1 VPDAPTLQGERV
13 TLRPIRT
20 ADAPAL
26 VSILTEPEV
35 ARWWGMQPPHQAA
48 DELVADDEAVVC
60 AIEVEGDLVGCI
72 QYYEEE
78 DPDYRH
84 AGMDIFLATAA
95 QDRGL
100 GSEALRLLGRYLVDQ
115 RGHHRLVIDPRA
127 DNERAIR
134 AYERVGF
141 RRVGLMRRYERGS
154 DGEWHDGLLMD
165 LLAGE
170 LVDR

>member
-60 AIEVEGDLVGCI
+60 AIEVDGDLVGCI

>member
-1 VPDAPTLQGERV
+1 MPDAPTLQGERV

-60 AIEVEGDLVGCI
+60 AIEVDGDLVGCI